1 MTKSIVY
8 DLAEWTS
15 NAIVELEGA
24 LGDAG
29 VDYKFQLD
37 ELIIS
42 KPDEDLVDR
51 LIKQIS
57 AEVLVATE
65 EPRDVVY
72 DLTGWSNAERIKF
85 KDALGSAGLI
95 HDYNGTEI
103 AVGES
108 LEARVDELLLTVHGV
123 TPRSHDSQDRAT
135 TYLPLWK
142 RVWFIVFVGPLA
154 ALTAVAAIFVL
165 FEEERKY
172 NPAES
177 ADKPAAVE
185 ITASTALE
193 EQTTTTTTAITTT
206 TTTTQPI
213 PTTTIDK
220 VEADKTKYRTESR
233 AITEKTI
240 SSLVTLERLF
250 QNPDIYDQ
258 LWVLN
263 VAGRLLTFRTAHDD
277 ALNLSV
283 PANYQGA
290 HNNLMSALATLNK
303 VSFDLPRA
311 IDSLNTKEA
320 GRQAQKMWGTS
331 NALDRFTT
339 ATDQ

>member
-1 MTKSIVY
+1 MNKSIVY

-15 NAIVELEGA
+15 NTIVELEGA

-29 VDYKFQLD
+29 VDYKFELD

-108 LEARVDELLLTVHGV
+108 LEAKVDELLLSVHGV
-123 TPRSHDSQDRAT
+123 TPRSDDFQETAT

-142 RVWFIVFVGPLA
+142 RVWFIVFVWPLA
-154 ALTAVAAIFVL
+154 ALTAVAAILVL

-172 NPAES
+172 SPAES

-185 ITASTALE
+185 ITASTALQ
-193 EQTTTTTTAITTT
+193 EQTTTTTITTI
-206 TTTTQPI
+206 QPI

-233 AITEKTI
+233 AITKETI

-250 QNPDIYDQ
+250 QNPDIFDQ
-258 LWVLN
+258 LWVLD
-263 VAGRLLTFRTAHDD
+263 VAGELLTFRTAYDN
-277 ALNLSV
+277 ALRLSV

-290 HNNLMSALATLNK
+290 HNNLMSALSTLNK

-320 GRQAQKMWGTS
+320 GRQAQKMWGTL

-339 ATDQ
+339 ATNQ